1 MGGGILARAD
11 KSHAHTQ
18 SLEEEA
24 ERRAAIDTSRE
35 MIGKR
40 RVDQWNPN
48 DKAAK
53 SSWKKFLLLH

>member
-1 MGGGILARAD
+1 LARVD

-18 SLEEEA
+18 SLRGGSGKTGGDRYVSGNDWEE
-24 ERRAAIDTSRE
+24 S
-35 MIGKR
+35 KR

-53 SSWKKFLLLH
+53 SSWKKFLLLLH